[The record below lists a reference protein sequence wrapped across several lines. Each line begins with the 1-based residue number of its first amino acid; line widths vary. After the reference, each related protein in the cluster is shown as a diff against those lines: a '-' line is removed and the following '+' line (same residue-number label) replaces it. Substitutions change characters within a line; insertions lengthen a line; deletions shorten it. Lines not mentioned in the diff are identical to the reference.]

1 MKLKSLIVF
10 SAFFCVSNN
19 AFADSA
25 NEFVFYNGNVFT
37 ANSKNEIQSAIVVK
51 NGKIEFVGDDKKAL
65 KIAIK
70 NAKKIN
76 LSGNTL
82 MPGIID
88 GHMHPQSGGLKLSM
102 CSLDYAALDMA
113 QMLSLIH
120 I

>member
-1 MKLKSLIVF
+1 MYKRQ
-10 SAFFCVSNN
+10 VSNN

-65 KIAIK
+65 KIASK

-82 MPGIID
+82 MPGIIAVSYT
-88 GHMHPQSGGLKLSM
+88 H
-102 CSLDYAALDMA
+102 LDVYKRQAIANNLIAAC
-113 QMLSLIH
+113 IG
-120 I
+120 